1 MKSLLCLLTAGTV
14 TALTV
19 QVLGSVVVHI
29 LVAFVIILLGS
40 VLFALA
46 SPGPADLLNE
56 AEEAFHGAISRCRRC
71 SSVAADAAAATAPAM
86 LHVCMCFTKS

>member
-1 MKSLLCLLTAGTV
+1 MKSLLCLLTAGTA

-29 LVAFVIILLGS
+29 FVALVIILFGP

-46 SPGPADLLNE
+46 SPGPADLFHE
-56 AEEAFHGAISRCRRC
+56 AEEAFHGVKSGCGCC
-71 SSVAADAAAATAPAM
+71 STVAADSAVM
-86 LHVCMCFTKS
+86 LHVCMGFTKS